1 MTMVIAHSLVIGYWT
16 LVISRTPWPGNLV
29 SHFSHI
35 PVNFLL
41 GCRDPTARLTME
53 FIDVK
58 SQCHRYQSE
67 IDVRLNQVP
76 EDGEFIL
83 GPESAEWEKG
93 LGQQVGES

>member
-29 SHFSHI
+29 SHFSRI

-41 GCRDPTARLTME
+41 GCRDPTARLTMQ

-58 SQCHRYQSE
+58 SQYHRYQSE
-67 IDVRLNQVP
+67 IDARMKQVP
-76 EDGEFIL
+76 ENGQFIL
-83 GPESAEWEKG
+83 GPAAVELAKELAHHG
-93 LGQQVGES
+93 DG